1 MKRPRLSAFGDEID
15 PDLSRQLEVLK
26 ANSVEHLEL
35 RAAWGVNVV
44 ELGPARLAQAA
55 GLLQEFGVGV
65 SAIGSPVGKS
75 EIEGDFESELD
86 RLRVALAAAARL
98 ETPLVRV
105 FSFFIPEGRHAQHR
119 DEVLRRMAAFAGEA
133 ESRGCTLVHENESAI
148 YGDTAERCLDL
159 VDAIGSPALRIAFD
173 PANFVQVGVDTLDA
187 WRLLATS
194 VVHFHVK
201 DAVAPGEGGLMESV
215 RLPGQGDGHLAEL
228 LVELGRCGYDGFLTV
243 ESHLQA
249 ALPELSGEE
258 RFEAALAALRDLL
271 SQID

>member
-133 ESRGCTLVHENESAI
+133 DQLAHV
-148 YGDTAERCLDL
+148 
-159 VDAIGSPALRIAFD
+159 
-173 PANFVQVGVDTLDA
+173 VG
-187 WRLLATS
+187 
-194 VVHFHVK
+194 FHVR
-201 DAVAPGEGGLMESV
+201 GF
-215 RLPGQGDGHLAEL
+215 RLNIQLLWPDGW
-228 LVELGRCGYDGFLTV
+228 
-243 ESHLQA
+243 
-249 ALPELSGEE
+249 
-258 RFEAALAALRDLL
+258 L
-271 SQID
+271 SQPLQPGGA

>member
-1 MKRPRLSAFGDEID
+1 MKRPRLSGFGDEID

-75 EIEGDFESELD
+75 DIEGDFERELG
-86 RLRVALAAAARL
+86 RLRAALDAASKL

-105 FSFFIPEGRHAQHR
+105 FSFFIPEGRHGQHR
-119 DEVLRRMAAFAGEA
+119 DEVLRRMAALADEA
-133 ESRGCTLVHENESAI
+133 QSHGCTLVHENETAI

-159 VDAIGSPALRIAFD
+159 VEAVGSPALRTAFD
-173 PANFVQVGVDTLDA
+173 PANFVQVGVDPLDA
-187 WRLLATS
+187 WRLLANS

-215 RLPGQGDGHLAEL
+215 RLPGQGDGHLPKL
-228 LVELGRCGYDGFLTV
+228 LGELGRCGYDGFLTI
-243 ESHLQA
+243 EPHLLA
-249 ALPELSGEE
+249 RLPQLSGAE
-258 RFEAALAALRDLL
+258 RFEAALTALRGIL
-271 SQID
+271 SQLD